1 MCILNKFFAMC
12 EVYARVTKRG
22 VGVRDVTKH
31 GDRCLSPASANWVR
45 DGAGIDF
52 ADVYGCEKCSLFIQS
67 RVASNSK
74 VLRKKRID
82 LVSIRC
88 FRPPHKL
95 ETLCMDTEK
104 FWMTITYMC
113 SYLLILHRGS

>member
-22 VGVRDVTKH
+22 VRARDVTKH
-31 GDRCLSPASANWVR
+31 GDRCPSPASANWVS

-52 ADVYGCEKCSLFIQS
+52 ADVYAYEKCSLFIQS

-74 VLRKKRID
+74 VLRKKQID
-82 LVSIRC
+82 LVRIKC
-88 FRPPHKL
+88 FRLSHKP
-95 ETLCMDTEK
+95 ETLRVDTEK
-104 FWMTITYMC
+104 FWTTITYMC
-113 SYLLILHRGS
+113 SYLLILERGS